1 MRRFHVPASERAV
14 FLSNRIETCIMA
26 ENETGDEGYINGN
39 GGEAPAE
46 ALPQVSI
53 LAQYVKDL
61 SFENP
66 GAPQSLQ
73 QGSGQPKIEINVNVG
88 VRQQG
93 EGVYEV
99 ELKLSAN
106 ATFENGKTAFITE
119 LLYGGLFG
127 LQNVPEE
134 HLELF
139 LVVEAPR
146 QLFPFARRIFA
157 DATRDGGF
165 PPLMLDPIDFAQLY
179 FARQQQAEAAEQSGE
194 IGHA

>member
-1 MRRFHVPASERAV
+1 MRRFHAPASEPAV
-14 FLSNRIETCIMA
+14 FLSNRIEICIMA
-26 ENETGDEGYINGN
+26 ENETGDEGYINGNGN

-66 GAPQSLQ
+66 GAPGFS
-73 QGSGQPKIEINVNVG
+73 NDRNVG

-106 ATFENGKTAFITE
+106 ATFETGKTAFITE

-179 FARQQQAEAAEQSGE
+179 FARQQQAEQADQSGE

>member
-1 MRRFHVPASERAV
+1 
-14 FLSNRIETCIMA
+14 MA
-26 ENETGDEGYINGN
+26 ENETGDKDFNNGASSDN
-39 GGEAPAE
+39 ADS
-46 ALPQVSI
+46 LPQVSI

-66 GAPQSLQ
+66 NAPASLQ
-73 QGSGQPKIEINVNVG
+73 QGAGQPKIEINVNVG
-88 VRQQG
+88 AKKQG
-93 EGVYEV
+93 DDVYEV
-99 ELKLSAN
+99 ELKLSATAN
-106 ATFENGKTAFITE
+106 FENGRTAFIAE
-119 LLYGGLFG
+119 LLYGGVFG
-127 LQNVPEE
+127 LRNVPEE

-179 FARQQQAEAAEQSGE
+179 FARQAQQPASEAPDR
-194 IGHA
+194 IGNA

>member
-1 MRRFHVPASERAV
+1 
-14 FLSNRIETCIMA
+14 MA
-26 ENETGDEGYINGN
+26 DSETGEDGFING
-39 GGEAPAE
+39 GGEGGNGE
-46 ALPQVSI
+46 DALPQVSI

-66 GAPQSLQ
+66 NAPASLQ
-73 QGSGQPKIEINVNVG
+73 HGLGQPKIDINVNVN
-88 VRQQG
+88 VRKQSD
-93 EGVYEV
+93 EVYEV

-106 ATFENGKTAFITE
+106 AMFEAGKTAFIAE
-119 LLYGGLFG
+119 LLYGGVFG
-127 LQNVPEE
+127 LRNIPAE

-146 QLFPFARRIFA
+146 QLFPFARRILA

-179 FARQQQAEAAEQSGE
+179 FARQAQNEAGDGGTAGQ
-194 IGHA
+194 IGNA

>member
-1 MRRFHVPASERAV
+1 
-14 FLSNRIETCIMA
+14 MA

-39 GGEAPAE
+39 GGEAAAE

-73 QGSGQPKIEINVNVG
+73 QGAGQPKIEINVNVG

-93 EGVYEV
+93 DNVYEV

-134 HLELF
+134 HLQLF